1 MKKTMAQLAA
11 VLLTSWTM
19 GVVGSPVYATMT
31 GNDTNGYL
39 EINDNATHTES
50 VYGWNKAG
58 MEDAVDGK
66 VIIGGNPVFEQ
77 AVSIYG
83 GAGDQGNA
91 IANAVTISDG
101 AYFSA
106 IHGGFSKQGNAIDN
120 VVTISDGSFQGS
132 FQEKISGGTSEQGDA
147 IGNSINANGGTFSG
161 TGYIYGGSSDQ
172 GNAIDNTVAITNGTL
187 NGKNVYG
194 GYVGQNGN
202 VFNNRVTLTNTTGG
216 SFFYGGFSE
225 KNGNVSHNTVILN
238 GVDLFSKNNA
248 NEEKGVFID
257 GGMNQGNGEV
267 SDNTVIIK
275 GNSNISINQLI
286 GGSSNNGTVKNNHV
300 IISDAASINGKDN
313 LRNVYGGV
321 TTSSLVTGNSITV
334 SDQVSVFDTDLVGG
348 ESTSGEAIKNSVFIL
363 GGTVDRVMGG
373 YSLDSNANENQVIVS
388 QGTVNG
394 YIYGGYSKKENAN
407 GNHISI
413 TGGTIGSM
421 AAGYAVNG
429 EANNNVIRIMGG
441 TVQEPAP
448 TSSRNIVGGRGSN
461 ADGNQIYLSGGQI
474 LGNVVGGR
482 IDGNSTETADDNLIQ
497 LSGDADVSEANLY
510 GDYSSIGTG
519 NSLVIDNWANH
530 AAQVVRGFND
540 ITFKSVQ
547 WENGGTVLDITG
559 ETELDKLK
567 DTAVNVNNLVLA
579 NNQTLHVNDSMTF
592 IQSSAETG
600 LAIDN
605 VNVNEEASF
614 TQGVATVGTLEMQLE
629 GATDNLIGKIVSVE
643 RNPQTNIILDS
654 RVAGTAFVNQGAD
667 IAADSMDLLM
677 NDHKYG
683 VRTFGAV
690 YGSRSKYDVDSDLK
704 INGWNTILGV
714 GNVHRRDHAD
724 LAWGVFYENSTGN
737 YRVMNRFADEFFRG
751 DGSLVY
757 NGGGAAVRYKKDSGT
772 YYEASLRV
780 GTLNSSMSNAVKDGN
795 GTFYGYDSDSTYW
808 GTHLGI
814 GKLIQ
819 NGSGEW
825 NLYGKYFHTEIEG
838 DSFVIGGDEFAFDDV
853 TSDRLRLGARYTT
866 DTASNWGVYYGLA
879 WEYEF
884 NGDSNMKAGQFEA
897 PEKGLQGSTGIA
909 EIGTTWR
916 SEESPWGADI
926 NLKGYTGEREGFSG
940 MVYLTYMF

>member
-1 MKKTMAQLAA
+1 MKKIMAQLAA

-19 GVVGSPVYATMT
+19 GVVGSPVYAAMT

-39 EINDNATHTES
+39 EINDDATHTES
-50 VYGWNKAG
+50 VYGWNKTG
-58 MEDAVDGK
+58 MEDAISGK
-66 VIIGGNPVFEQ
+66 VIIGGNPVFGPT
-77 AVSIYG
+77 VSVHG
-83 GAGDQGNA
+83 GVSEQGNA
-91 IANAVTISDG
+91 MN
-101 AYFSA
+101 
-106 IHGGFSKQGNAIDN
+106 N
-120 VVTISDGSFQGS
+120 VVTINSGDFQG
-132 FQEKISGGTSEQGDA
+132 EISGGTSEQGDA
-147 IGNSINANGGTFSG
+147 IGNSINASGGTFSG
-161 TGYIYGGSSDQ
+161 QGNIYGGSSDQ
-172 GNAIDNTVAITNGTL
+172 GNAIDNTVAITNGSLT
-187 NGKNVYG
+187 GQSVFG
-194 GYVGQNGN
+194 GYANQNGN
-202 VFNNRVTLTNTTGG
+202 VFNNCVALTNTTGG
-216 SFFYGGFSE
+216 YHFYGGYA
-225 KNGNVSHNTVILN
+225 NQDGAVSHNTVVLSDVN
-238 GVDLFSKNNA
+238 LSHSSVGVDINGGISK
-248 NEEKGVFID
+248 
-257 GGMNQGNGEV
+257 GNGEV

-275 GNSNISINQLI
+275 GISKIDVNNLI
-286 GGSSNNGTVKNNHV
+286 GGSGYGDIKNNRV
-300 IISDAASINGKDN
+300 IISDMAFIAGDRSSS
-313 LRNVYGGV
+313 LSGGSSS
-321 TTSSLVTGNSITV
+321 SSLVMGNSITV
-334 SDQVSVFDTDLVGG
+334 SDKATVPDADLMGG
-348 ESTSGEAIKNSVFIL
+348 QSISGEVIKNSAFIL
-363 GGTVDRVMGG
+363 GGTVNRVMGG
-373 YSLDSNANENQVIVS
+373 YSSGSNANENQVIVS

-394 YIYGGYSKKENAN
+394 YMYGGWSGDKNAN

-421 AAGYAVNG
+421 IAGYAVNG
-429 EANNNVIRIMGG
+429 EADNNVIRIMGG

-448 TSSRNIVGGRGSN
+448 DSSRNIVGGRGSN

-510 GDYSSIGTG
+510 GAYSSIGTG

-530 AAQVVRGFND
+530 DTQIVQNFND

-547 WENGGTVLDITG
+547 WENGGTVLNITG

-654 RVAGTAFVNQGAD
+654 RVAGMAFVNQGAD

-838 DSFVIGGDEFAFDDV
+838 DSFVIGGDKFAFDDV

>member
-1 MKKTMAQLAA
+1 MKKVMAQLAA

-19 GVVGSPVYATMT
+19 GVVGSPVYAAMT

-39 EINDNATHTES
+39 EINDDATHTES
-50 VYGWNKAG
+50 VYGWNKTG
-58 MEDAVDGK
+58 MEDTVDGK
-66 VIIGGNPVFEQ
+66 VIIGGSPVFGQ
-77 AVSIYG
+77 DASIYG
-83 GAGDQGNA
+83 GVGDQGNA
-91 IANAVTISDG
+91 IANAVTISG
-101 AYFSA
+101 GTYFSA
-106 IHGGFSKQGNAIDN
+106 IHGGFSTQGNATNN
-120 VVTISDGSFQGS
+120 VVTINSGDFQG
-132 FQEKISGGTSEQGDA
+132 EISGGTSEQGDA
-147 IGNSINANGGTFSG
+147 IGNSINASGGTFSG
-161 TGYIYGGSSDQ
+161 QGNIYGGSSTQ
-172 GNAIDNTVAITNGTL
+172 GSAIDNTVSITNGSLT
-187 NGKNVYG
+187 GQSVFG
-194 GYVGQNGN
+194 GYANQNGN
-202 VFNNRVTLTNTTGG
+202 VFNNRVTLTDATGG
-216 SFFYGGFSE
+216 YHFYGGYA
-225 KNGNVSHNTVILN
+225 NQDGAVSHNTVVLSDVN
-238 GVDLFSKNNA
+238 LSHSSVGVDINGGISK
-248 NEEKGVFID
+248 
-257 GGMNQGNGEV
+257 GNGEV

-275 GNSNISINQLI
+275 GISNIDVNNLI
-286 GGSSNNGTVKNNHV
+286 GGSGYGDIKNNRV
-300 IISDAASINGKDN
+300 IISDMAFIAGDRS
-313 LRNVYGGV
+313 
-321 TTSSLVTGNSITV
+321 SSLSGGSSSSGLVMGNSITV
-334 SDQVSVFDTDLVGG
+334 SDQATVPDADLMGG
-348 ESTSGEAIKNSVFIL
+348 QSISGEAIKNSASIL
-363 GGTVDRVMGG
+363 GGTVNRVMGG
-373 YSLDSNANENQVIVS
+373 YSSGSNANENQVIVS

-394 YIYGGYSKKENAN
+394 YIYGGCSVDKNAN

-413 TGGTIGSM
+413 TGGTISSM
-421 AAGYAVNG
+421 IAGYAENG

-448 TSSRNIVGGRGSN
+448 DSSRNIVGGRGIN
-461 ADGNQIYLSGGQI
+461 ANGNQIYLSGGQI
-474 LGNVVGGR
+474 WGNVIGGR
-482 IDGNSTETADDNLIQ
+482 LTSQSGTADDNLIQ
-497 LSGDADVSEANLY
+497 LSGDADVSNANLY
-510 GDYSSIGTG
+510 GTNLLTGNG

-530 AAQVVRGFND
+530 DTQIVQNFND

-547 WENGGTVLDITG
+547 WENGGTVLNITG
-559 ETELDKLK
+559 ETEPDKLK

-629 GATDNLIGKIVSVE
+629 GATENLIGKIVSVE

-667 IAADSMDLLM
+667 IAADSLDLLM

-690 YGSRSKYDVDSDLK
+690 SGSRSKYDVNSDLK

-714 GNVHRRDHAD
+714 GNVHRKDHAD

-737 YRVMNRFADEFFRG
+737 YRVMNHFEDEFFRG

-795 GTFYGYDSDSTYW
+795 GVFYGYDSDSTYW
-808 GTHLGI
+808 GAHLGI
-814 GKLIQ
+814 GKLMQ
-819 NGSGEW
+819 KGGGEW

-838 DSFVIGGDEFAFDDV
+838 DSFAIGGDEFAFDDV
-853 TSDRLRLGARYTT
+853 TSDRLRLGARYTA
-866 DTASNWGVYYGLA
+866 DTAGSWGIYYGLA

-884 NGDSNMKAGQFEA
+884 NGDSTMKAGQFEA

-909 EIGTTWR
+909 EIGTAW
-916 SEESPWGADI
+916 SSDKSPWRADI
-926 NLKGYTGEREGFSG
+926 NLKGYTGQREGFSG
-940 MVYLTYMF
+940 MVYLSYLF

>member
-1 MKKTMAQLAA
+1 MKKIMAQLAA

-19 GVVGSPVYATMT
+19 GVVGSPVYAAMT

-39 EINDNATHTES
+39 EINDDAIYTES
-50 VYGWNKAG
+50 VYGWNKTG
-58 MEDAVDGK
+58 MEDAISGK
-66 VIIGGNPVFEQ
+66 VIIGGNPVLGPT
-77 AVSIYG
+77 VSVHG
-83 GAGDQGNA
+83 GVSEQGNA
-91 IANAVTISDG
+91 MN
-101 AYFSA
+101 
-106 IHGGFSKQGNAIDN
+106 N
-120 VVTISDGSFQGS
+120 VVTINNGDFQG
-132 FQEKISGGTSEQGDA
+132 EISGGTSTHGNVS
-147 IGNSINANGGTFSG
+147 GNSVNVNGGTFSG
-161 TGYIYGGSSDQ
+161 QGYIYGGNSTQ
-172 GNAIDNTVAITNGTL
+172 GDAIANTVAIVNGHLT
-187 NGKNVYG
+187 GKNVYG
-194 GYVGQNGN
+194 GYTEQEGDVYDNS
-202 VFNNRVTLTNTTGG
+202 VTLTNITGG
-216 SFFYGGFSE
+216 QLFNGGYS
-225 KNGNVSHNTVILN
+225 NGDGDVFNNTVTIYGSQFSHLN
-238 GVDLFSKNNA
+238 INGAEVGVNINGGVG
-248 NEEKGVFID
+248 KGEGKIS
-257 GGMNQGNGEV
+257 N
-267 SDNTVIIK
+267 NTVIIK
-275 GNSNISINQLI
+275 GNSSGFINLVS
-286 GGSSNNGTVKNNHV
+286 GGSGENGAVENNHV
-300 IISDAASINGKDN
+300 VISDLEFSRLSGTTIG
-313 LRNVYGGV
+313 NVYGGSSDFGEV
-321 TTSSLVTGNSITV
+321 T
-334 SDQVSVFDTDLVGG
+334 
-348 ESTSGEAIKNSVFIL
+348 ANSVTISNAD
-363 GGTVDRVMGG
+363 VAANVYGG
-373 YSLDSNANENQVIVS
+373 YSLNNANQNRVIISQGTITGGIHGGYSAEREANENTVFITDSLLNNGVVGGYSKYDNANGNQIVIS
-388 QGTVNG
+388 QGTVNA
-394 YIYGGYSKKENAN
+394 YVYGGFGLNAN
-407 GNHISI
+407 
-413 TGGTIGSM
+413 
-421 AAGYAVNG
+421 
-429 EANNNVIRIMGG
+429 
-441 TVQEPAP
+441 
-448 TSSRNIVGGRGSN
+448 
-461 ADGNQIYLSGGQI
+461 GNQIYLSGGKI
-474 LGNVVGGR
+474 TGNVIGGLAFY
-482 IDGNSTETADDNLIQ
+482 GTADNNLIQ

-510 GDYSSIGTG
+510 GAYLSIGTG

-530 AAQVVRGFND
+530 ATQVVRGFND

-547 WENGGTVLDITG
+547 WENGGTVLDITE
-559 ETELDKLK
+559 ETQTDMLK

-629 GATDNLIGKIVSVE
+629 GPTENLIGKIVSVE

-751 DGSLVY
+751 DGSLIY

-853 TSDRLRLGARYTT
+853 TSDRLSLGARYTT